1 MRAYANQWKVAL
13 GISTCLLAACGSDA
27 GGGDDPGDGGVVLH
41 DSLDPSFDGNSPPA
55 DSASGAD
62 AKPGTDATPSTD
74 SAPPGSDSSPG
85 TDSAPGVDTGT
96 PPPTDAGP
104 PAKSGYLRT
113 DGAKIVDASGSTVRL
128 TGLSWFGMETS
139 NYAPHGLW
147 SRSLGSM
154 LDQVKSL
161 GYNTLRIPYSN
172 AIFDSANVPN
182 GIDLGKNPDLAKLSA
197 LQILDKIVAGA
208 KARGLKIILDRHRPD
223 ASAQSELWYTSSCSE
238 AKWIDDWKTLA
249 KRYAGDPTVIGA
261 DLHNEPHGPATWGD
275 GSTTTDWRLAAE
287 RGGNAILGVEP
298 DWLIFVEGIEKV
310 GSDGYWWGGN
320 LKNAGA
326 SPVRLSVAH
335 RLVYSIHDYPS
346 SVSAQ
351 SWFSDAKY
359 PANLA
364 DVWDAHWGYL
374 VRTGVAPV
382 WIGEFGTKYATD
394 SDKKWLGAL
403 VDYEVKNGLSFAFW
417 SLNPNSGDTGG
428 ILLDDW
434 TSVATDKQA
443 AVAKGLAPM
452 LP

>member
-1 MRAYANQWKVAL
+1 MRAHSMPWKLVF
-13 GISTCLLAACGSDA
+13 GISTSLLAACSSS
-27 GGGDDPGDGGVVLH
+27 GGTDDPLGDGGVVLH
-41 DSLDPSFDGNSPPA
+41 DTLDPSFDGGAPGV
-55 DSASGAD
+55 DTGLVAD
-62 AKPGTDATPSTD
+62 A
-74 SAPPGSDSSPG
+74 
-85 TDSAPGVDTGT
+85 APGVDTGT
-96 PPPTDAGP
+96 LSSDGSPPPADTDGGPSVDTGAPPADAGP
-104 PAKSGYLRT
+104 PGKPGYLHT
-113 DGAKIVDASGSTVRL
+113 EGAKVVDASGKPVRL

-147 SRSLGSM
+147 SRSMASV

-161 GYNTLRIPYSN
+161 GYNSLRIPFSN
-172 AIFDSANVPN
+172 AIFDAANVPN
-182 GIDLGKNPDLAKLSA
+182 GIDFAKNPDLVGQSA
-197 LQILDKIVAGA
+197 LQILDKLVAGA

-238 AKWIDDWKTLA
+238 AKWIDDWKALA

-261 DLHNEPHGPATWGD
+261 DLHNEPHGSATWGD
-275 GSTTTDWRLAAE
+275 GSASTDWRLAAE
-287 RGGNAILGVEP
+287 RGGDAILSVEP
-298 DWLIFVEGIEKV
+298 DWLIIVEGVEKI
-310 GSDGYWWGGN
+310 GSDSYWWGGN

-326 SPVRLSVAH
+326 SPVRLSVAN

-346 SVSAQ
+346 SVFAQ
-351 SWFSDAKY
+351 TWFSDAKY
-359 PANLA
+359 PANLP

-382 WIGEFGTKYATD
+382 WIGEFGTRYATD

-403 VDYEVKNGLSFAFW
+403 VDYEVKNGLGFAFW
-417 SLNPNSGDTGG
+417 CLNPNSGDTGG

-443 AVAKGLAPM
+443 AVSKGLAPM